1 MSARNLHARLLAAVA
16 FVSVLALAPSVLPP
30 ALAQS
35 FDCAKARSPVE
46 IAICAAPDLRTLD
59 NALAGAYARAL
70 FALRDEVAALDA
82 LKQGQRAFLAAR
94 DRECADPSGVA
105 ACLARV
111 YRARLDAL
119 AAYRAPQPQTAQQ
132 APGQGTLQLAPQPTP
147 QAAPRTAH
155 AAPPVEIVPPT
166 VPANADSGA
175 LVKIPA
181 PGRYMLRAESRTG
194 VALQLVDM
202 IAGPGDTSGAAG
214 QRDGRLDLL
223 LDAGVYKARTYGAKG
238 AAGEAKLVA
247 RAYREIAGGALGPA
261 PAQGELRD
269 LEQSSWRL
277 DVGAEGTVAIEA
289 LGRNLADLR
298 LWRDGE
304 ALVDIAP
311 EIAAVETRKGRL
323 MTRARVQGAV
333 EPGRYVVTAYGGP
346 PHVWTEGGDAAPFLL
361 RRVDPASLASGLF
374 EGALGPFGAAHFTA
388 PADVDYVRLE
398 TPQPAPA
405 RLVLRRKGQP
415 PVEATLAANSRDPFV
430 VAIPRGPA
438 GPIEV
443 EVAGLESQPFRLRA
457 LHRASSARLSGEG
470 ASLAFVDVAGEGGD
484 EIPATA
490 VLARIERGKATALAA
505 DAPKVGPG
513 TAWRRRFNLRG
524 PSSIIFEAT
533 GAGPVA
539 IAVRGR
545 VARASIEPAFGGAP
559 LASRAEARTVYDLQ
573 PGFYTLR
580 LAPPD
585 NGAGVVDLTLGSPG
599 LTPELSPAPAA
610 RTAIFLGRVS
620 LERGVSYE
628 ARVNEAPG
636 LAAGVRAVTTPVDL
650 GKAPL
655 ALWQGIA
662 PKPLVRETA
671 PEKHGARE
679 TPAPTRIASPQ
690 APLPPQRAAEK
701 PQAPRSPKREA
712 SQPPK
717 PSPKLSPKPAPRS
730 TPSVTPAQFAQPAVE
745 DTTFRA
751 RAPLGG
757 RIVARDQRGAEIA
770 VEIADEKIEKGE
782 RTFLL
787 RLPQATAPRALAV
800 FWRPDPQSVR
810 PATTA
815 APATIAPDAPHW
827 FDLARDQKR
836 EFRIEAKEGG
846 LYRVETLGRLATG
859 VAIGSNFLPRLAE
872 GKDNGRGRNGMALAY
887 LRAGA
892 YRVAVQALS
901 ESSGRAGVS
910 LAPAPLLATGAL
922 TEGASVRA
930 SLADGRG
937 AVVPIEIAKE
947 ADYRLELYAL
957 GRDLHARLEDAEGW
971 PLTAPGRVRRI
982 ETKLAPGKYRLVV
995 APEDVDARMV
1005 ARLTA
1010 RAQEIARE
1018 GHGPHPLPFGAG
1030 RKNQWREPAASGA
1043 ARAPDVWTFALAG
1056 EADAELTISEGMIG
1070 ELIRGEK
1077 ESVGKF
1083 VATRP
1088 WRGKLGPG
1096 AWRVEA
1102 RALAR
1107 DDRLDYTIALAADQ
1121 LQPDAPRFV
1130 DLPAGVSFALAEPR
1144 VVNLTSF
1151 GRTDLT
1157 GVLKDAQGRVVERLA
1172 GRADDWNIALSRV
1185 LPAGAYKL
1193 ELYETSESA
1202 LLDDGRPESAS
1213 DESEEEGEDGEE
1225 NANDGANDN
1234 AQAGVELRLALPAE
1248 AAPQALALT
1257 GAARFSDARAHR
1269 FALPKAAP
1277 GALALV
1283 AARSAAELTLA
1294 LERRGADGVWRVAAY
1309 DRGRAPVAALPA
1321 DGGEWRAAVWTLD
1334 GVDETVSVAARII
1347 EAAPKSGA
1355 EIALDPFPVPEL
1367 GLTLAVARMRA
1378 PGALAVDLDPG
1389 AREILA
1395 GSADGRPLQSTR
1407 AGLFAPQGENVW
1419 LVAREAVAVH
1429 VAPARESGERF
1440 AFALGAGE
1448 SARLPAGGAPQGAA
1462 RVWIARSGAGQ
1473 PMLDAGFGG
1482 AVAEGAAVALAGK
1495 APLVLSNAGEE
1506 ETLRVDLDRRDLKL
1520 ERETRVETSFA
1531 AVLAPWSAQPVALP
1545 AGEKKLTFDLGKGV
1559 AALAS
1564 GAGSPVAVFAD
1575 GGALTR
1581 VANADAAALVLV
1593 NLGDRPAP
1601 ARLSVAPG
1609 RIEPLAPG
1617 RVERRLHGAAGSFV
1631 LPVAANAGDVLRV
1644 EGGQATFAA
1653 RGGAV
1658 RRGGEIRLDGPGE
1671 LAVDHGPGLVAAWL
1685 ERAGE
1690 SPWPKAQPQPVAPPA
1705 QFALQGAALSFA
1717 LDVKA
1722 PGLIDLS
1729 TGAPAIVVLEQ
1740 NGRRET
1746 ALYGAGVDFHRFV
1759 AAGPARVTL
1768 YAAHDGVL
1776 SGAGS
1781 LGFTQPSEAGEGVG
1795 APVALAPGASALFV
1809 FDVANEREIGVGLRA
1824 DPDRATARLLDAGGA
1839 VVAEGLSMMRRLKPG
1854 RYWLEARA
1862 PADAA
1867 LVVRP
1872 ALVGL
1877 SPPPASPPVEEIE
1890 ALLEKAGMKATK

>member
-1 MSARNLHARLLAAVA
+1 MSARNLHARLLGAGA
-16 FVSVLALAPSVLPP
+16 FVSALALASP
-30 ALAQS
+30 APAQS
-35 FDCAKARSPVE
+35 FDCAKARPPIE
-46 IAICAAPDLRTLD
+46 TAICAAPDLRALD

-70 FALRDEVAALDA
+70 FALKDDSAALDA
-82 LKQGQRAFLAAR
+82 LKQAQRAFLGAR
-94 DRECADPSGVA
+94 DRECAEPSGVV
-105 ACLARV
+105 ACLARA

-119 AAYRAPQPQTAQQ
+119 AAYRAPQTPAPQQ
-132 APGQGTLQLAPQPTP
+132 AAAQPQPAP
-147 QAAPRTAH
+147 RQAAPVEI
-155 AAPPVEIVPPT
+155 APPA

-181 PGRYMLRAESRTG
+181 PDRYMIRAESRTG

-223 LDAGVYKARTYGAKG
+223 LDAGVYKARTFGVKA

-247 RAYREIAGGALGPA
+247 QAYREIAGGALGVA
-261 PAQGELRD
+261 PVQGELRD

-289 LGRNLADLR
+289 LGRNLGDLR

-304 ALVDIAP
+304 ALVDLAP
-311 EIAAVETRKGRL
+311 EIGAVETRKGRL
-323 MTRARVQGAV
+323 MTRARLQGAV
-333 EPGRYVVTAYGGP
+333 EPGRYVATAYGGP

-361 RRVDPASLASGLF
+361 RRLDPANLASGLF
-374 EGALGPFGAAHFTA
+374 EGALGAFGSAHFTA

-398 TPQPAPA
+398 TPEPAPV

-415 PVEATLAANSRDPFV
+415 PVEAALAANSRDPFV
-430 VAIPRGPA
+430 VAIPRGSA
-438 GPIEV
+438 GLIEV
-443 EVAGLESQPFRLRA
+443 EVAGLEGQQFRLRA
-457 LHRASSARLSGEG
+457 LHRAPSARLSGEG
-470 ASLAFVDVAGEGGD
+470 PSLVFVDVAGEGGD

-490 VLARIERGKATALAA
+490 VLARLERGRATALAA

-513 TAWRRRFNLRG
+513 AAWRRRFNLRG

-539 IAVRGR
+539 VAVKGR
-545 VARASIEPAFGGAP
+545 VARATIEPAFGGAP
-559 LASRAEARTVYDLQ
+559 LASRAEARAVYDLQ

-580 LAPPD
+580 LSPPD
-585 NGAGVVDLTLGSPG
+585 NGAGVVDVALGSPG
-599 LTPELSPAPAA
+599 LTPDLSPAPAA

-636 LAAGVRAVTTPVDL
+636 LAVGVRAVTTPVDL

-662 PKPLVRETA
+662 PKTLVRETQ

-679 TPAPTRIASPQ
+679 TPAPTKAAISQ
-690 APLPPQRAAEK
+690 TPLPPQRAAAK
-701 PQAPRSPKREA
+701 PQTPPPPTREA
-712 SQPPK
+712 GQPAK
-717 PSPKLSPKPAPRS
+717 PAPKPAPAR
-730 TPSVTPAQFAQPAVE
+730 PERPPVAPAQFAQPAVE

-757 RIVARDQRGAEIA
+757 RIVARDQHGGEIA

-787 RLPQATAPRALAV
+787 RLPRATAPRALAV

-810 PATTA
+810 PTTPAALATL
-815 APATIAPDAPHW
+815 APDAPHW

-872 GKDNGRGRNGMALAY
+872 GRDNGRGRNGMAQAY

-901 ESSGRAGVS
+901 ESSGRAGIS
-910 LAPAPLLATGAL
+910 LAPAPLLSTGAL
-922 TEGASVRA
+922 TDGASVRA
-930 SLADGRG
+930 SLAGGRG

-947 ADYRLELYAL
+947 GDYRLELYAL

-1010 RAQEIARE
+1010 RPREIARE
-1018 GHGPHPLPFGAG
+1018 GHGPHPLPFDAEQ
-1030 RKNQWREPAASGA
+1030 KNQWREPVATGA

-1077 ESVGKF
+1077 EIVGKF

-1096 AWRVEA
+1096 GFRVEA

-1107 DDRLDYTIALAADQ
+1107 DDRLDYTIALSADQ
-1121 LQPDAPRFV
+1121 LQPGAPRIV
-1130 DLPAGVSFALAEPR
+1130 DLPARVPFALAEPR

-1193 ELYETSESA
+1193 ELYETSERA
-1202 LLDDGRPESAS
+1202 LLDDGRPETAA
-1213 DESEEEGEDGEE
+1213 DESETEEGEDES
-1225 NANDGANDN
+1225 ANDD
-1234 AQAGVELRLALPAE
+1234 AQTGVELRLALPAE
-1248 AAPQALALT
+1248 AAPQTLGAT
-1257 GAARFSDARAHR
+1257 GAARFSGARAHR
-1269 FALPKAAP
+1269 FALPKASP

-1283 AARSAAELTLA
+1283 AAQSAAELTLA

-1309 DRGRAPVAALPA
+1309 DRGRAPVAAMPA
-1321 DGGEWRAAVWTLD
+1321 DGGEWRAAVWAVD
-1334 GVDETVSVAARII
+1334 GVDETVSVAARVI

-1355 EIALDPFPVPEL
+1355 DIALDPFPIPEL

-1378 PGALAVDLDPG
+1378 PGALALELDPG
-1389 AREILA
+1389 AHEILA
-1395 GSADGRPLQSTR
+1395 GSSDGRPLQSAR
-1407 AGLFAPQGENVW
+1407 AGLFAPQSENLW

-1429 VAPARESGERF
+1429 VAPARETGEPF

-1448 SARLPAGGAPQGAA
+1448 SAKLPAGGAPQGAA

-1473 PMLDAGFGG
+1473 PMLGADAAG

-1520 ERETRVETSFA
+1520 EGETRAESGFA
-1531 AVLAPWSAQPVALP
+1531 GVLAPRSAQPVALP
-1545 AGEKKLTFDLGKGV
+1545 AGEKRLTLDLGGGV
-1559 AALAS
+1559 AALSS
-1564 GAGSPVAVFAD
+1564 GAGKSRVAIFAD

-1581 VANADAAALVLV
+1581 MANADATALMLI
-1593 NLGDRPAP
+1593 NLTDHPAP
-1601 ARLSVAPG
+1601 VRLSVAPG
-1609 RIEPLAPG
+1609 RIETLAAG
-1617 RVERRLHGAAGSFV
+1617 RVEKRLHGAAGSFV

-1644 EGGQATFAA
+1644 EGGQTTFVAA
-1653 RGGAV
+1653 SGAV
-1658 RRGGEIRLDGPGE
+1658 RRGGEIALDGPGE

-1690 SPWPKAQPQPVAPPA
+1690 SPWPKTQPQPVAPPA
-1705 QFALQGAALSFA
+1705 QFTLQGAAQSFA

-1729 TGAPAIVVLEQ
+1729 TGAPAVVVLEQ

-1746 ALYGAGVDFHRFV
+1746 ALYAAGVDFHRFV

-1768 YAAHDGVL
+1768 YAAHDGAL

-1781 LGFTQPSEAGEGVG
+1781 LGFTQPSEIGEGVG
-1795 APVALAPGASALFV
+1795 APVALAPGASALFA
-1809 FDVANEREIGVGLRA
+1809 FDVTAEREVGVGLRA
-1824 DPDRATARLLDAGGA
+1824 DPDRAAARLLDANGA
-1839 VVAEGLSMMRRLKPG
+1839 VVGEGVSMMRKLKPG
-1854 RYWLEARA
+1854 RHWLEARA
-1862 PADAA
+1862 PSDAA

-1890 ALLEKAGMKATK
+1890 ALLEKAGMKARK